1 MDERAGGSLGV
12 DCVLGSG
19 PAGVACASAL
29 LQRGRKVILV
39 DPGRVLPADRAALA
53 ADFRQH
59 PDATNYL
66 QRLRALRRDLPR
78 DMQSKKLPFSST
90 YMYDE
95 VERYLPAELRDA
107 SVARAL
113 SSGGL
118 SAVWGATVMP
128 MAEESFRN
136 WPITRAELEPFYREA
151 SGVMD
156 VPAVQD
162 DLAQPYPN
170 YGQAAPTALSEQ
182 GAQLIAN
189 LLNNR
194 SALSAA
200 GIAFGRSRSA
210 VGPTYAV
217 GASGCVYC
225 GLCMYGCPYRAIFS
239 AEFALDRLKADQQL
253 THHGGRIA
261 VGFEEGASGVE
272 VRLRRLADGAQETL
286 TCDRLFVAC
295 GAATSVRLV
304 AGAQKLFDRTFYLQ
318 DTQLVSIP
326 LFLRRRCRPGA
337 IPRANALG
345 QVLIVLND
353 PNLCDERIHL
363 QIYGFSPF
371 ITDLLRARWGNLFVP
386 DALARPLTNQMMI
399 VMAYLP
405 GQLSGR
411 IAVRVKP
418 TSPSDDGLP
427 PASFTGELN
436 PRTKGAARRI
446 GRKLMAHRR
455 ELGAWPAL
463 PLMEVPEPGFSNHLG
478 ACLPMRAAPG
488 PGETDRLGRPFG
500 LQRVHVVDSACFSAL
515 PSEHLTYSIMANAM
529 RIAAETT
536 GGEVR

>member
-1 MDERAGGSLGV
+1 MGGHAGDGV

-19 PAGVACASAL
+19 PAGIACASAL
-29 LQRGRKVILV
+29 LRRGRKVILV

-53 ADFRQH
+53 ADFRRH
-59 PDATNYL
+59 PDAASYL

-78 DMQSKKLPFSST
+78 AMRDRKLPFSST
-90 YMYDE
+90 YLYDE
-95 VERYLPAELRDA
+95 VERYLPADLHGA
-107 SVARAL
+107 SVTRAL

-136 WPITRAELEPFYREA
+136 WPITRTELEPFYREA
-151 SGVMD
+151 SGLMD

-162 DLAQPYPN
+162 DLAQLYPN
-170 YGQAAPTALSEQ
+170 YGEAAPTALSEQ

-189 LLNNR
+189 LLNHR
-194 SALSAA
+194 SALAAA

-210 VGPTYAV
+210 VGSAYAV
-217 GASGCVYC
+217 GARGCVYC

-239 AEFALDRLKADQQL
+239 AEYALERLKTEAQL
-253 THHGGRIA
+253 THHVGRIA
-261 VGFEEGASGVE
+261 VAFEERASGVE
-272 VRLRRLADGAQETL
+272 VRLRRLGDGAPETL

-304 AGAQKLFDRTFYLQ
+304 AGALKLFDRTFYLQ

-326 LFLRRRCRPGA
+326 LFLRRRCKPGA

-345 QVLIVLND
+345 QAVIVLND
-353 PNLCDERIHL
+353 PDLCDERVHL

-371 ITDLLRARWGNLFVP
+371 ITDLLRARWGNFFIR
-386 DALARPLTNQMMI
+386 DALLRPLTDQMMV

-418 TSPSDDGLP
+418 PSPSDRGLP
-427 PASFTGELN
+427 PASFTGEPN
-436 PRTKGAARRI
+436 ARTQAAARRI

-455 ELGAWPAL
+455 ELGVWPAL

-478 ACLPMRAAPG
+478 GCLPMRAAPG

-500 LQRVHVVDSACFSAL
+500 LTRVHVVDSASFSAL

-529 RIAAETT
+529 RIAAAATR
-536 GGEVR
+536 GELP